1 MPIGIE
7 KPPNDGD
14 VSPDRA
20 SETELGESSQVSQRQ
35 TGDLGTGT
43 AAAAA
48 KAPARASTISA
59 SGAYSRLVTNEWRE
73 SLLRRMLG
81 AADIL
86 AVLVGALAVG
96 FISGDNVNAFFWIV
110 ALVPAWIVLA
120 KLLGLYDKDQRA
132 LRHLTID
139 EASPLA
145 MWALLGA
152 FGVFAVFRLG
162 IPSTLSV
169 ISATQLALAA
179 GVSAFV
185 LRGLT
190 RRLWRFTTPP
200 ERTVIIG
207 NDAKTIRRKIELFPD
222 VHLEIV
228 EEIPQIGIEELREG
242 VSRWYSVDR
251 IVLAAKTID
260 TALIAELS
268 ALAQR
273 QRIRLSVVP
282 PNRNIFEAAVQ
293 MNRIVDLPV
302 LEYRTWGIP
311 RSTVFLKRALDLA
324 MSAVGLVVLAPAAIV
339 IAIAVK
345 LDSRGP
351 IIFSQT
357 RAGQNM
363 RPFRIRKFRT
373 MVADA
378 EERLQEIVPF
388 EKLED
393 PMFKIRN
400 DPRITRVGR
409 FLRRTSLDEIPQ
421 LLNVL
426 RGEMS
431 LVGPRPEQLDLVE
444 RYRPEHLFRLSVKPG
459 MTGPMQVNG
468 RGVLTFEERLAIE
481 RAYIENLSIGSDLR
495 ILALTIGAV
504 VSGKGA
510 L

>member
-7 KPPNDGD
+7 KPSNDGD
-14 VSPDRA
+14 VSRDRA
-20 SETELGESSQVSQRQ
+20 SETDVGESSHLAAS
-35 TGDLGTGT
+35 T
-43 AAAAA
+43 AAASGDVVPTGIESP
-48 KAPARASTISA
+48 PATVPGPVA
-59 SGAYSRLVTNEWRE
+59 NEGRE

-86 AVLVGALAVG
+86 AVILGALSIG
-96 FISGDNVNAFFWIV
+96 FFSGENISAFFWIV

-145 MWALLGA
+145 VWALLGSLGIVL
-152 FGVFAVFRLG
+152 FFRL
-162 IPSTLSV
+162 PVPASLSV
-169 ISATQLALAA
+169 MSATQLALAVA
-179 GVSAFV
+179 VTSFV
-185 LRGLT
+185 LRGAT

-207 NDAKTIRRKIELFPD
+207 PDSETIRRKIELFPD

-228 EEIPQIGIEELREG
+228 EEIPEIELDELRNASG
-242 VSRWYSVDR
+242 RWSSIDR
-251 IVLAAKTID
+251 IVFAARTIEP
-260 TALIAELS
+260 AMIAELA

-273 QRIRLSVVP
+273 QRIRLSVIP
-282 PNRNIFEAAVQ
+282 PNRTVFEAAVQ
-293 MNRIVDLPV
+293 MNRILDLPV

-311 RSTVFLKRALDLA
+311 RSTMFLKRVLDLVV
-324 MSAVGLVVLAPAAIV
+324 SASGLVLLTPLALV
-339 IAIAVK
+339 IAVAVK

-351 IIFSQT
+351 VIFSQI
-357 RAGQNM
+357 RAGQER
-363 RPFRIRKFRT
+363 RPFRMHKFRT

-400 DPRITRVGR
+400 DPRITPVGR

-421 LLNVL
+421 LLDVL
-426 RGEMS
+426 LGHMS
-431 LVGPRPEQLDLVE
+431 LVGPRPEQFDLVE

-468 RGVLTFEERLAIE
+468 RGVLTFDERLAIE
-481 RAYIENLSIGSDLR
+481 RSYIENLSIAADFR
-495 ILALTIGAV
+495 ILVLTLGAV